1 MLRSRL
7 VVIVA
12 ATSVLA
18 ACQASTDDPKNGSR
32 GGTPTAIAPADVPSN
47 VSTLTPYPAP
57 TKTTEPKAPEGFEPV
72 FAENVAR
79 HGARSLTDGDLLD
92 ETIALWDEAKQAGAL
107 TSAGKRFGPDARAL
121 RSAMKKVG
129 FGNLSTLGKEEHQA
143 IGARE
148 GKRLSAL
155 FKQAAADGEKVDIFD
170 SGQGRAEA
178 SAENF
183 SIGLRSV
190 QPDLDIEPPESD
202 EKMLKFD
209 NEDRQYEKFLEDG
222 PWTTPYNEV
231 RKLSGIDQ
239 AAVDALKHLYKP
251 DFVAGIDDP
260 LTRANGIFD
269 VYRSGPAMSRDVN
282 VDTRPLMP
290 KKAADAFA
298 YVDDGRYF
306 YSRGPGLDGNDGSY
320 QAAQILLD
328 DFFTVID
335 HRLKPRQSPAR
346 GGLPVR
352 ARRGDHALRLAARAT
367 GSGQAGQAG
376 RAVHRREQRL
386 PHLPGTPLSANIEW
400 TVWARATAT
409 SSRSVTTTTHH
420 GRPRLQGLPGHQ
432 DLLRARRAQ
441 DLPRRHRLVA
451 G

>member
-12 ATSVLA
+12 ATSVLV
-18 ACQASTDDPKNGSR
+18 ACQASTDDSKHGSR
-32 GGTPTAIAPADVPSN
+32 GGTPTALAPADVPTN
-47 VSTLTPYPAP
+47 VSTLTPYPTPA
-57 TKTTEPKAPEGFEPV
+57 KTTEPKAPNGFKPV

-155 FKQAAADGEKVDIFD
+155 FKQATADGEKVDIFD

-306 YSRGPGLDGNDGSY
+306 YSRGPGLDGDDGSY

-335 HRLKPRQSPAR
+335 DHLKGR
-346 GGLPVR
+346 GSHLHAAVYRFAHAEEITPFAALIGLPG
-352 ARRGDHALRLAARAT
+352 ADEPAT
-367 GSGQAGQAG
+367 
-376 RAVHRREQRL
+376 
-386 PHLPGTPLSANIEW
+386 PGETYTHDNNDFRISRVTPLSANIEW
-400 TVWARATAT
+400 TVWAKGDTHIVSIRHNERPTTVGRDCKAYQGTETFYELDELRTCLGAT
-409 SSRSVTTTTHH
+409 
-420 GRPRLQGLPGHQ
+420 G
-432 DLLRARRAQ
+432 
-441 DLPRRHRLVA
+441 
-451 G
+451 